1 MLTKGGK
8 VHIYISNYQITTIAT
23 LISLS
28 DQKCMAMAD
37 YYTILLKNGK
47 NSAIG
52 NDFLKDF
59 PVSYKTLDLIL
70 SILYGEFPNYL

>member
-37 YYTILLKNGK
+37 YTILLKNGK
-47 NSAIG
+47 NSAIAMI
-52 NDFLKDF
+52 FLRDF

-70 SILYGEFPNYL
+70 SIIYGEFPNYL